1 LARAALYFLLRNRQ
15 YIDHSKIVFSLS
27 TENVTLRSANSA
39 GSSFSGTQSPVK
51 SRMTVTNSVPAA
63 RKTIHL
69 RKLLSFSLITSF
81 CCNGLQQKYTTGP
94 T

>member
-1 LARAALYFLLRNRQ
+1 VRGALYFFLRNRQ
-15 YIDHSKIVFSLS
+15 CIKHSKVVFSLS
-27 TENVTLRSANSA
+27 TENVTLWSANSA

-51 SRMTVTNSVPAA
+51 SRIIVTNGVPAA
-63 RKTIHL
+63 RKTMHF

-81 CCNGLQQKYTTGP
+81 CRNGLQQKYTTGP

>member
-1 LARAALYFLLRNRQ
+1 LARVALYFLLRKRQ
-15 YIDHSKIVFSLS
+15 YTDYSKVVFSLS
-27 TENVTLRSANSA
+27 TENVTLRRANSA

-63 RKTIHL
+63 RKIIHF

-81 CCNGLQQKYTTGP
+81 CCNGLQQKYTTGSR
-94 T
+94 

>member
-1 LARAALYFLLRNRQ
+1 
-15 YIDHSKIVFSLS
+15 
-27 TENVTLRSANSA
+27 
-39 GSSFSGTQSPVK
+39 
-51 SRMTVTNSVPAA
+51 MTVSNSGPAA

-69 RKLLSFSLITSF
+69 RELLSFSLITSF